1 MTVWYRLEVNK
12 IILLLIYTNHNET
25 LFSNSWKEYIQY
37 KTDLQ
42 KWPLKSYGQ
51 ALLESFLVRL
61 YHHRTC

>member
-42 KWPLKSYGQ
+42 K
-51 ALLESFLVRL
+51 
-61 YHHRTC
+61 